1 MSVLVYTENWNSKF
15 RKSTFEAITYA
26 YDLSKKLNTNLIACT
41 SGNVDDDELKK
52 AGKYGASK
60 IYLIKNLKKAQGKEI
75 SEAITLRK
83 FFAYSFFTYIPPKY

>member
-41 SGNVDDDELKK
+41 MEN
-52 AGKYGASK
+52 
-60 IYLIKNLKKAQGKEI
+60 
-75 SEAITLRK
+75 R
-83 FFAYSFFTYIPPKY
+83 

>member
-52 AGKYGASK
+52 SWK
-60 IYLIKNLKKAQGKEI
+60 IWCFKNIFNQKFEESA
-75 SEAITLRK
+75 RK
-83 FFAYSFFTYIPPKY
+83 RNFRSHC